1 MDKNEEKLNQCPYPN
16 CRGDGNTSNENNAG
30 SHRTLK
36 NCPLL
41 QKHNN
46 DYLKDENVKLTVEN
60 HKLSNVVNLNVDCQL
75 REDFKMLKEE
85 NIKLKYISF

>member
-1 MDKNEEKLNQCPYPN
+1 MNQCPYPN
-16 CRGDGNTSNENNAG
+16 CRGDGNTNNENNAG